1 MLIYI
6 IALSKPTFSFQVI
19 VFKYRKANFD
29 AYLNDIEYDIPMEQ
43 GTLKCL
49 FISKAPRNNLK
60 AQTDP
65 PIYQIILLN
74 KKIPLLKMSH
84 TGDTES
90 LSVGR

>member
-1 MLIYI
+1 
-6 IALSKPTFSFQVI
+6 
-19 VFKYRKANFD
+19 
-29 AYLNDIEYDIPMEQ
+29 MEQ